1 MNRIA
6 VFPGSFDPITIGHV
20 DLINRAI
27 PLFDKIIIAIGVNSL
42 KQTMFSLEQRMS
54 WLNELFSGNEKLM
67 ISNYEGLTVDFC
79 RSVNANFILRGLRN
93 AFDFEY
99 ERTIASVNRSMFH
112 EIETIMLATAPEYSH
127 ISSTIVRELIKYK
140 GNFDHLVPAC
150 ISRDVKKI

>member
-20 DLINRAI
+20 DLINRVI
-27 PLFDKIIIAIGVNSL
+27 PLFDKIIIAIGVNSQ
-42 KQTMFSLEQRMS
+42 KQTMFSLEQRIS

-93 AFDFEY
+93 TFDFEY
-99 ERTIASVNRSMFH
+99 ERTIASVNRSMSH

-140 GNFDHLVPAC
+140 GNFDHLVPSC
-150 ISRDVKKI
+150 ISRDVKNM